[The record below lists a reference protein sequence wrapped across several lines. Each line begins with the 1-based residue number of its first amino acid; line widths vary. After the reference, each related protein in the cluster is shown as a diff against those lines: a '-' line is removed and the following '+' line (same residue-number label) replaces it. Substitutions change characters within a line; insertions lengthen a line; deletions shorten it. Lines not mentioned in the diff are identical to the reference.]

1 MIIGYNKSQHG
12 VREVAPLHQFLLNGF
27 FNGLTLDLIE
37 AEDIVLIT
45 DPGQDQDDEMAMVL
59 LRDMVHRGFF
69 NCRAVVANLRP
80 SIDRARLA
88 RGTLDVLGLSHVPVG
103 VGSDGGSSTH
113 VDNFSESSSAYIPSS
128 IDPATSGT
136 SSVIHP
142 DGQQLLLEVYEKAPL
157 GGLVMVCIS
166 SLKDAAKF
174 LSAHEELFVSKVEL
188 NTLARFPSSE
198 PMLSLTLARATD
210 LHHQNRRHPRS

>member
-1 MIIGYNKSQHG
+1 MIVSYNKSQHG

-37 AEDIVLIT
+37 AEDMVLIT

-59 LRDMVHRGFF
+59 MRDLMHRGLL

-80 SIDRARLA
+80 SLDRARLA

-103 VGSDGGSSTH
+103 VGSDGGSDTH
-113 VDNFSESSSAYIPSS
+113 IDNFSESSKSYIPPS
-128 IDPATSGT
+128 IDPASSGT

-142 DGQQLLLEVYEKAPL
+142 DGQQLLLDVYQDAPL

-166 SLKDAAKF
+166 SLKDAAEF
-174 LSAHEELFVSKVEL
+174 VATHEELFVAKV
-188 NTLARFPSSE
+188 TF
-198 PMLSLTLARATD
+198 
-210 LHHQNRRHPRS
+210 